1 MGYSTPNT
9 QKREATSLSGRVGR
23 GAAQEV
29 AGKAAM
35 DKGFELIKHSPH
47 SPPFSA
53 FRSLIGCCCVRSP
66 FSRWRQPMSKDRM
79 QTEYLAE
86 SLGPWSP
93 SKKLCHS
100 PGWRLKDNWG
110 SGCPSYADSR
120 EAP

>member
-86 SLGPWSP
+86 LPGSLEPI
-93 SKKLCHS
+93 
-100 PGWRLKDNWG
+100 
-110 SGCPSYADSR
+110 
-120 EAP
+120 